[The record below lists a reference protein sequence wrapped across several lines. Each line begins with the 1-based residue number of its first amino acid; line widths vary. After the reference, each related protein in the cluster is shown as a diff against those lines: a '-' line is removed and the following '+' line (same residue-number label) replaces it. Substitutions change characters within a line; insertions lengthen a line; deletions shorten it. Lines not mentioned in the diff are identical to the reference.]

1 MTILINT
8 SIFIKKKGIKVIGLG
23 IDLCEVKR
31 FERLQENELFLQRVF
46 SADEIA
52 YCKKRTQSAQSF
64 AARFAAKEAFGKAL
78 GIGISGGV
86 TLREVEVKHDEM
98 NKPFLELSGE
108 TKNIAAKFGVTKIHV
123 SLTHEKD
130 MAAAVVILE

>member
-8 SIFIKKKGIKVIGLG
+8 SIFIKKGIKVIGLG

>member
-1 MTILINT
+1 M
-8 SIFIKKKGIKVIGLG
+8 IGLG

-108 TKNIAAKFGVTKIHV
+108 TKNIAAKFGVTKIHI

>member
-8 SIFIKKKGIKVIGLG
+8 SIFIKKGIKVIGLG

-108 TKNIAAKFGVTKIHV
+108 TKNIAAKFGVTKIHI

>member
-1 MTILINT
+1 M
-8 SIFIKKKGIKVIGLG
+8 KKIKVIFSLILFTLLFSFISTPVVVRADMGPKPASYITIKG
-23 IDLCEVKR
+23 IEGDYVAC
-31 FERLQENELFLQRVF
+31 
-46 SADEIA
+46 
-52 YCKKRTQSAQSF
+52 
-64 AARFAAKEAFGKAL
+64 FAAKEAFGKAL

>member
-1 MTILINT
+1 M
-8 SIFIKKKGIKVIGLG
+8 
-23 IDLCEVKR
+23 
-31 FERLQENELFLQRVF
+31 
-46 SADEIA
+46 
-52 YCKKRTQSAQSF
+52 
-64 AARFAAKEAFGKAL
+64 
-78 GIGISGGV
+78 

>member
-1 MTILINT
+1 M
-8 SIFIKKKGIKVIGLG
+8 KGLG

-64 AARFAAKEAFGKAL
+64 AARFAAKEA
-78 GIGISGGV
+78 
-86 TLREVEVKHDEM
+86 E
-98 NKPFLELSGE
+98 
-108 TKNIAAKFGVTKIHV
+108 AAKK
-123 SLTHEKD
+123 
-130 MAAAVVILE
+130 AAATAPAAKKFASAPRAAADAEPTSCQKITLSVKLGLQIGAEYCSLRYGRNSAWTYI